1 MAELLAVRDLTL
13 GFHTDAGVARVL
25 DGVNLTIEP
34 GQVMGLVG
42 ESGCGKTTLARAVL
56 GVLPRNSAAVE
67 GGEIRFKGQDL
78 LRLDPGV
85 LGREVCGRAITF
97 IPQDPYGSFNPVFT
111 IGTQIMEIMKWKSP
125 RRVPGG
131 WADRLPLLS
140 GYAAAQR
147 RADRDAVMALL
158 DAVQLPQPDQI
169 LRKYPHEVSGG
180 QRQRLMIAM
189 ALLPEP
195 DLVIADEPTTALD
208 VTIQAQILG
217 LIRRLASERNV
228 AVLFTTHDLG
238 TAYEI
243 CDAITVMYA
252 GQEVESAPT
261 DLFFSRRAHPYTDRL
276 LASLPRHDGTVAGI
290 PGEVPNLVRPPAGC
304 RFHPRCAAASAE
316 CRARKPAEEMLVPG
330 HRVRCFH
337 PLRAPA

>member
-1 MAELLAVRDLTL
+1 MTELLAVRDLTL
-13 GFHTDAGVARVL
+13 GFRTDAGLARVL
-25 DGVNLTIEP
+25 DGANLTIET
-34 GQVMGLVG
+34 GQIMGLVG

-56 GVLPRNSAAVE
+56 GVLPRNAAE
-67 GGEIRFKGQDL
+67 IAGGEIVFKGRDL
-78 LRLDPGV
+78 LALAPDALARDI
-85 LGREVCGRAITF
+85 CGRAITF

-125 RRVPGG
+125 RRAAGH
-131 WADRLPLLS
+131 WSERAPLLGS
-140 GYAAAQR
+140 YPVER
-147 RADRDAVMALL
+147 HRADMEAVVALL
-158 DAVQLPQPDQI
+158 DAVQLPQPAQI
-169 LRKYPHEVSGG
+169 LRKYPHELSGG

-217 LIRRLASERNV
+217 LIRRLANERGV

-243 CDAITVMYA
+243 CDAVTVMYA

-261 DLFFSRRAHPYTDRL
+261 DRFFAAPAHPYTDKL
-276 LASLPRHDGTVAGI
+276 LASLPRHDGEVAGI
-290 PGEVPNLVRPPAGC
+290 PGEVPNLVRPPGGC
-304 RFHPRCAAASAE
+304 RFHPRCERAGAE
-316 CRARKPAEEMLVPG
+316 CRAGKPPTELLDAG

-337 PLRAPA
+337 PVRPAA